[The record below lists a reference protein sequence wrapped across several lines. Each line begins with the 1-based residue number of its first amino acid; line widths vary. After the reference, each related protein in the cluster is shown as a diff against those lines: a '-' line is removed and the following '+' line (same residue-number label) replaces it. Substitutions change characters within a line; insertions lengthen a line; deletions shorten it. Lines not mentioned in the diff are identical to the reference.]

1 MATNDANQPRQGRQ
15 LPLQAVHTLR
25 RNISFDDAN
34 LGGVV
39 GILPVGAIIL
49 TGAVYVG
56 TAFSTGTIN
65 IGKVGGDAD
74 EYASAISIASAAI
87 VTFDDMVIGNQVI
100 ATETT
105 VTFARSAT
113 ATSGKGS
120 IVITYSVDNG

>member
-1 MATNDANQPRQGRQ
+1 MATNDANQPKLGRQ
-15 LPLQAVHTLR
+15 FALQAVHTIR
-25 RNISFDDAN
+25 KNISFDDAT

-39 GILPVGAIIL
+39 GILPAGAIIL

-74 EYASAISIASAAI
+74 EYASAVSIASQAVVA
-87 VTFDDMVIGNQVI
+87 FDDLAITNQVI
-100 ATETT
+100 ADDTT
-105 VTFARSAT
+105 VTFARSAS
-113 ATSGKGS
+113 ASSGKGS